1 MTKNKEHNKNLN
13 GPISF
18 EGDNKR
24 NIYDVP
30 KNYFESLQNSIE
42 EKIISADLSDL
53 SISKRNIYKTP
64 NQYFSSFK
72 NIDQKTEP
80 TKIISIKYLNSNRL
94 LKIAA
99 SVILIIGIGYLS
111 FLFLDNS
118 QTNNNQ
124 ISNTNDFDFE
134 ISEYETGLFNETE
147 DELMASLTFEE
158 EIIYDNMLL
167 THENELTIDEL
178 EEYLDSD
185 IDLSIEF

>member
-64 NQYFSSFK
+64 NKYFSSFK
-72 NIDQKTEP
+72 NLDQKTEP

-124 ISNTNDFDFE
+124 ISNINDFDFE

>member
-1 MTKNKEHNKNLN
+1 MTKNKEHNENLN
-13 GPISF
+13 DPISF

-30 KNYFESLQNSIE
+30 KNYFESLQDSIE
-42 EKIISADLSDL
+42 EKIISSDLSDL

-72 NIDQKTEP
+72 TLDQKTEP
-80 TKIISIKYLNSNRL
+80 TRIISIKHLNSNRL

-158 EIIYDNMLL
+158 EIIYGNMLL
-167 THENELTIDEL
+167 TNENELTIDEL
-178 EEYLDSD
+178 EEYLETD

>member
-64 NQYFSSFK
+64 NKYFSSFK
-72 NIDQKTEP
+72 NLDQKTEP

-118 QTNNNQ
+118 KTNNNQ